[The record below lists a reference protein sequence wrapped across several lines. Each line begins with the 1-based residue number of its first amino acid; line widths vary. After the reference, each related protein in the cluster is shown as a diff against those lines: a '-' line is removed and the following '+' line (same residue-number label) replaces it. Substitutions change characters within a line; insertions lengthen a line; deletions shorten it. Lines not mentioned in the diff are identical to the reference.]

1 MMRFSA
7 FIALAF
13 IIAAAT
19 ATHENAT
26 SDGVT
31 FKGNFTFAM
40 AIDAESF
47 QYIFAEDEANA
58 TIANDN
64 EAKEPKAYQ
73 MVRLYAIPCLE

>member
-1 MMRFSA
+1 MRFSTL
-7 FIALAF
+7 FIALACM
-13 IIAAAT
+13 IAAVA

-26 SDGVT
+26 SDGVA
-31 FKGNFTFAM
+31 FKGNFTFDM

-58 TIANDN
+58 TAANDS

-73 MVRLYAIPCLE
+73 MVRLHAIPCFE